1 MVNKEKMQELKNDI
15 YALQTICEVY
25 SMYEK
30 KMISEVFAKLMS
42 IYEGIEYTHK
52 FLYDDNKNEKC
63 ILMEKDNNHYS
74 VKFYIPI
81 IKPLHNL
88 IDYKYDNDDYYFL
101 PPSYYLDNNN
111 FKIKYLQDFIDFVFE
126 KRINNNKKNI
136 EKETLYSYLEEFI
149 DKNKLQRFL
158 NQNERIHNNEIRIK
172 NEKEKEFKK
181 NSKVSRRP
189 FFKAI
194 ESILNDYEES
204 NIKAVIRG
212 QEYMFYNKETEMI
225 TFQYYESL
233 KVNRIIKDYMYETLV
248 TEDTVPFDE
257 QELKILDTK
266 TDTYINYFDVKKVLE
281 TIQWDCTN
289 LKKFFNKI
297 EEKLKKKS
305 ILDEEDINDSYL
317 KVVNDCKKLIR

>member
-1 MVNKEKMQELKNDI
+1 M
-15 YALQTICEVY
+15 A
-25 SMYEK
+25 
-30 KMISEVFAKLMS
+30 
-42 IYEGIEYTHK
+42 
-52 FLYDDNKNEKC
+52 
-63 ILMEKDNNHYS
+63 NN
-74 VKFYIPI
+74 V
-81 IKPLHNL
+81 
-88 IDYKYDNDDYYFL
+88 
-101 PPSYYLDNNN
+101 
-111 FKIKYLQDFIDFVFE
+111 
-126 KRINNNKKNI
+126 NNKKNNTKKTA
-136 EKETLYSYLEEFI
+136 EKTV
-149 DKNKLQRFL
+149 
-158 NQNERIHNNEIRIK
+158 
-172 NEKEKEFKK
+172 EKATTKTTAKTSTKTTSKK